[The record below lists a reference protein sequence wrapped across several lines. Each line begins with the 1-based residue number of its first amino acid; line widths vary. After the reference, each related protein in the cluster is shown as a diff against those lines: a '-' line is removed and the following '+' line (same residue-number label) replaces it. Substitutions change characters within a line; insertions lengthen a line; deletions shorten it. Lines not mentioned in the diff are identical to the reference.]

1 MAAKAEGMVAEEAL
15 VADPATNRAVKTEA
29 FERGRFIFPS
39 LFWSFEFRARW
50 FKIEESPRLRRKRGS
65 TMKRFI
71 RDLILGSL
79 VVCVAVPAFAQ
90 APGMRSG
97 HGMGRRPG
105 RGEPSCW
112 TASEL
117 NLSPEQAKALDL
129 LGQTYFQE
137 AKRYRI
143 ELFSK
148 RLEIRE
154 YLTNP
159 TVKPEVIQAKNG
171 EIIELQSK
179 MEEQAIEY
187 LLKVRNLLTLEQL
200 KIWCPEQE
208 FPMLQRMMER
218 PFPMGPPGP
227 RPFPPPEGPKK
238 E

>member
-1 MAAKAEGMVAEEAL
+1 
-15 VADPATNRAVKTEA
+15 
-29 FERGRFIFPS
+29 
-39 LFWSFEFRARW
+39 
-50 FKIEESPRLRRKRGS
+50 
-65 TMKRFI
+65 MKRLI
-71 RDLILGSL
+71 QDLIIAGLA
-79 VVCVAVPAFAQ
+79 VCIAFPAFAQ
-90 APGMRSG
+90 PSGMRFGPGM
-97 HGMGRRPG
+97 GMRPG
-105 RGEPSCW
+105 RGEPSCL

-159 TVKPEVIQAKNG
+159 SVKAEIIQSKNG

-179 MEEQAIEY
+179 MEEQAIDY
-187 LLKVRNLLTLEQL
+187 LLKVRNLLTPEQL
-200 KIWCPEQE
+200 KVWCPEQE
-208 FPMLQRMMER
+208 FPMLHRMMER
-218 PFPMGPPGP
+218 PYPMPPPGP
-227 RPFPPPEGPKK
+227 RPLPPPEGPKK

>member
-1 MAAKAEGMVAEEAL
+1 
-15 VADPATNRAVKTEA
+15 
-29 FERGRFIFPS
+29 
-39 LFWSFEFRARW
+39 
-50 FKIEESPRLRRKRGS
+50 
-65 TMKRFI
+65 MKRLI
-71 RDLILGSL
+71 RGFMISGLA
-79 VVCVAVPAFAQ
+79 VCAALPAFAQ
-90 APGMRSG
+90 PSGMRPG
-97 HGMGRRPG
+97 HGMGMRPG
-105 RGEPSCW
+105 RGEQSCL

-159 TVKPEVIQAKNG
+159 SVKAEIIQSKNG

-179 MEEQAIEY
+179 MEEQAIDY
-187 LLKVRNLLTLEQL
+187 LLKVRNLLTPEQL
-200 KIWCPEQE
+200 KVWCPEQE
-208 FPMLQRMMER
+208 FPMLHRMMER
-218 PFPMGPPGP
+218 PYPMPPPGP
-227 RPFPPPEGPKK
+227 RPLPPPEGPKK

>member
-1 MAAKAEGMVAEEAL
+1 MTKLFTRGLIISGLVICLAA
-15 VADPATNRAVKTEA
+15 PAY
-29 FERGRFIFPS
+29 
-39 LFWSFEFRARW
+39 
-50 FKIEESPRLRRKRGS
+50 
-65 TMKRFI
+65 
-71 RDLILGSL
+71 
-79 VVCVAVPAFAQ
+79 AQ
-90 APGMRSG
+90 PPGMKPG

-105 RGEPSCW
+105 RGEQQCW

-117 NLSPEQAKALDL
+117 NLSPEQARTLDL

-148 RLEIRE
+148 RLEIKE

-159 TVKPEVIQAKNG
+159 AVKAEVIQAKNG

-179 MEEQAIEY
+179 MEEKTVEY
-187 LLKVRNLLTLEQL
+187 LLKVRTLLTPEQL

-208 FPMLQRMMER
+208 SPMLHRMMER
-218 PFPMGPPGP
+218 PFP
-227 RPFPPPEGPKK
+227 RPSPPPEGPKK

>member
-1 MAAKAEGMVAEEAL
+1 M
-15 VADPATNRAVKTEA
+15 
-29 FERGRFIFPS
+29 
-39 LFWSFEFRARW
+39 ARW
-50 FKIEESPRLRRKRGS
+50 FKIGESSHLKTTRESRMKHSIRG
-65 TMKRFI
+65 
-71 RDLILGSL
+71 LIMSSL
-79 VVCVAVPAFAQ
+79 VLCVALPAFAQ
-90 APGMRSG
+90 PAGMRSG
-97 HGMGRRPG
+97 HGMGRRPW
-105 RGEPSCW
+105 RGEQPCW

-148 RLEIRE
+148 RLELRE

-159 TVKPEVIQAKNG
+159 TVKAEVIQAKDG

-179 MEEQAIEY
+179 MEEKTIEY
-187 LLKVRNLLTLEQL
+187 LLKVRTLLTLEQL
-200 KIWCPEQE
+200 KVWCPEQE

-218 PFPMGPPGP
+218 PLPMGPPGP
-227 RPFPPPEGPKK
+227 RPSPPPEGKK